1 MEKGY
6 LSLVLHA
13 HLPYVRHPEYK
24 SFLEED
30 WLYEAITETYIPLI
44 RVFQR
49 LTDDGVDF
57 RLTLSLSPPLVSML
71 QDPLLQERYLRHITR
86 LIDLT
91 EREVDRRS
99 DEPEFARLAAMYHGL
114 FSDCR
119 RVFAD
124 EYGLDLVGAF
134 RYFRDAGKIDITTCG
149 ATHGYLPLMERYP
162 ASVRAQIA
170 LAADHHREAFGR
182 NPEGIWLPECGYFT
196 GVDRYLAEQGIR
208 YTFVDSHGL
217 LHASPRPKFGTF
229 SPVITR
235 AGVAVFGRD
244 LESSKQVWSADEGYP
259 GDYAYRDFYRDY
271 AYELDYDYVRPY
283 LGADGFRKML
293 GLKYWR
299 ITGNTDRKE
308 LYDPDVAAARV
319 KEHAANFMFNR
330 ERQAEYLADVLGRR
344 PVIVAPYDAELFG
357 HWWFEGP
364 AWLEEL
370 FRKMHEV
377 RGPIRAAT
385 PADYMALEG
394 PFQTAELFHSSWGDK
409 GYSEVWLNGTNDW
422 IYRHLHRA
430 AARMTELAKRYPHAD
445 GLRLRALNQAARELL
460 LAQSS
465 DWAFI
470 MKTGTMTE
478 YAVKRTR
485 DHVSRFTTLYES
497 IVSNTVDES
506 LLSEVEWRDR
516 IFPGID
522 YTIYADDAE
531 PRGAA
536 EASGTGT
543 GGRTG

>member
-44 RVFQR
+44 GVFQR
-49 LTDDGVDF
+49 LTDDDVDF

-71 QDPLLQERYLRHITR
+71 QDPLLQERYLNHVTR
-86 LIDLT
+86 LVELT
-91 EREVDRRS
+91 EREIDRCS
-99 DEPEFARLAAMYHGL
+99 DKPELARLARMYHDL
-114 FSDCR
+114 FSECR

-124 EYGLDLVGAF
+124 EYGLDLVRAF
-134 RYFRDAGKIDITTCG
+134 RRFMDAGKIDITTCG

-162 ASVRAQIA
+162 ASVRAQVA
-170 LAADHHREAFGR
+170 LAVEHHEASLGR
-182 NPEGIWLPECGYFT
+182 SPQGIWLPECGYFP
-196 GVDRYLAEQGIR
+196 GVDRYLAESGIR

-217 LHASPRPKFGTF
+217 LHASPRPKYGTF
-229 SPVITR
+229 SPVVTR

-244 LESSKQVWSADEGYP
+244 LESSKQVWSAEEGYP
-259 GDYAYRDFYRDY
+259 GDSVYRDFYKDY
-271 AYELDYDYVRPY
+271 AYELDYDYVKPY

-299 ITGNTDRKE
+299 ITGKTDTKVF
-308 LYDPDVAAARV
+308 YDPDAAAAKV

-330 ERQAEYLADVLGRR
+330 ERQAEHLAEVLGRR
-344 PVIVAPYDAELFG
+344 PIIVAPYDAELFG

-364 AWLEEL
+364 AWIEAL
-370 FRKMHEV
+370 FRKMDEV
-377 RGPIRAAT
+377 RGPIKAAT
-385 PADYMALEG
+385 PADYLGLEG

-409 GYSEVWLNGTNDW
+409 GYSEVWLNGSNDW
-422 IYRHLHRA
+422 TYRHLHRA
-430 AARMTELAKRYPHAD
+430 AARMTELAKDHPHAE

-460 LAQSS
+460 LAQAS

-478 YAVKRTR
+478 YAQKRTR

-497 IVSNTVDES
+497 IKDNTVDES
-506 LLSEVEWRDR
+506 LLCEIEWRDR
-516 IFPGID
+516 IFQNID
-522 YTIYADDAE
+522 YRIYANDTE
-531 PRGAA
+531 PRVPSGAGSA
-536 EASGTGT
+536 AAP
-543 GGRTG
+543 GRNA